1 MRQGLDAADGVG
13 YKVGTRSKTMTLREA
28 EQTITDEMWATNDL
42 HSILVAHEALLVRL
56 GMSEAEADA
65 EARLLQRAVDRA
77 DEAIRA
83 GMRARMVA
91 AMYRGMV

>member
-1 MRQGLDAADGVG
+1 
-13 YKVGTRSKTMTLREA
+13 MTLREA
-28 EQTITDEMWATNDL
+28 DQTIDNERWVTNDL

-56 GMSEAEADA
+56 GMSEAEAAA

-91 AMYRGMV
+91 AMYRGVV